1 MPKVIPVPD
10 ELSQPFWDGVQERR
24 LLLQHC
30 AACARL
36 QYPPQAACQ
45 FCDSADSLTWREV
58 AGRGR
63 IATYIV
69 IEDGRLNRRMPDQ
82 PYNLAL
88 ITLDADPTVNFYS
101 NLPGTPPYAAPV
113 GAAVAVC
120 FEEVAPGQLIH
131 EWRVTGN
138 DQ

>member
-10 ELSQPFWDGVQERR
+10 ELSQPFWEGVQQRR

-30 AACARL
+30 AACARF

-45 FCDSADSLTWREV
+45 FCDSAAALTWQEV

-88 ITLDADPTVNFYS
+88 ITLDADPHRQLLLQPAGNAP
-101 NLPGTPPYAAPV
+101 LPGA
-113 GAAVAVC
+113 GR
-120 FEEVAPGQLIH
+120 GGGGSLL
-131 EWRVTGN
+131 
-138 DQ
+138 

>member
-1 MPKVIPVPD
+1 M
-10 ELSQPFWDGVQERR
+10 
-24 LLLQHC
+24 
-30 AACARL
+30 
-36 QYPPQAACQ
+36 
-45 FCDSADSLTWREV
+45 

-101 NLPGTPPYAAPV
+101 NLPGTPAYQVPV